1 MDKLYVYGEFMHF
14 DNDAGIDMFGA
25 GLRFQF

>member
-1 MDKLYVYGEFMHF
+1 MDKLYVYAEYMRF
-14 DNDAGIDMFGA
+14 DNELNVDMFGA